1 MSRLIA
7 KILLTILL
15 FPLAA
20 VAYIVLFVV
29 VQSWPNTDEGEA
41 FVAAGVLVW
50 GFLGIYWWLL
60 WRKSVR
66 WTGTR
71 LSLTAAAVLAAALA
85 GLIVGVAVSMGI
97 DRDFDEDFAIF
108 AGSVTAPLVWLL
120 ATVFVWRE
128 SLSERVGRMAR
139 DGGRD
144 GVVCPTCGYN
154 LTGLK
159 EARCPECGSQFTL
172 DQLLEAQPNRS
183 AAELSQ

>member
-15 FPLAA
+15 FPLAS

-29 VQSWPNTDEGEA
+29 IQSWPVDEGGA
-41 FVAAGVLVW
+41 SLYAGLLVW
-50 GFLGIYWWLL
+50 GFLAIYWWLL

-71 LSLTAAAVLAAALA
+71 LWLTAVAVLAAALA
-85 GLIVGVAVSMGI
+85 GVLVWAAVNMVM
-97 DRDFDEDFAIF
+97 DRDFDEDFGVF

-128 SLSERVGRMAR
+128 SVSERVGRMAR
-139 DGGRD
+139 EGGRE

-154 LTGLK
+154 LTGLR

-172 DQLLEAQPNRS
+172 DQLLQAQPDRV
-183 AAELSQ
+183 AGELSQ